1 MFDVVLT
8 LLSIGFV
15 VGCIAL
21 VYLLERLTGRK

>member
-1 MFDVVLT
+1 M

-15 VGCIAL
+15 VACVAL